1 MSRQPWAASLH
12 PLNEALPRLTD
23 EALARVRPRRA
34 LLRVDLN
41 LPIEEGQILDDRR
54 LRAIQPTV
62 AHLLAAGCRVIL
74 CSHLGRPEGGDPALS
89 LRSLLPLLERHLG
102 ESVAFLPD
110 ILHPERLPAQVDTSP
125 QRLILLENL
134 RFHPGEVTG
143 SPDFAAALAVLGDCY
158 VNDAFGTLHRDHASL
173 VALPHCFDA
182 THRFVGHLIER
193 EFAAYRDALRTAA
206 APSVLILG
214 CASVRDKLTLLR
226 QSLPF
231 VQHMLMGGLA
241 SFAMHAA
248 AGNRIGDTPVRPDEL
263 AAAQEVFALAAQVG
277 TQIHLPLDYRCSPVF
292 EEREPLIHASE
303 QVPAG
308 LFALDI
314 GPRTAQH
321 YADVLANAAFIFWNG
336 PPGVFTFPSFAQGTQ
351 ALLRALER
359 GEGTVIVGGGDSSA
373 AVALFS
379 DPAHFTHVSTGGGAS
394 LRLLEGSGFPPLDAL
409 RAPAHEPGA
418 PHD

>member
-12 PLNEALPRLTD
+12 PLTEALPRLTD

-34 LLRVDLN
+34 LVRVDLN

-62 AHLLAAGCRVIL
+62 GHLLADGCQVIL
-74 CSHLGRPEGGDPALS
+74 CSHLGRPEGSDPALS
-89 LRSLLPLLERHLG
+89 LRPLLPLLESRLG

-110 ILHPERLPAQVDTSP
+110 ILHPERLPA
-125 QRLILLENL
+125 RLAACTERVILLENL
-134 RFHPGEVTG
+134 RFHPGEVG
-143 SPDFAAALAVLGDCY
+143 RSPAFAAALAALGDIY

-173 VALPHCFDA
+173 VELPRHFPPSR
-182 THRFVGHLIER
+182 RFVGHLIEQ
-193 EFAAYRDALRTAA
+193 EFAAYHEALRTAA

-277 TQIHLPLDYRCSPVF
+277 TQIHLPLDYRCSPIF
-292 EEREPLIHASE
+292 EECEPLIHASD
-303 QVPAG
+303 QIPAG
-308 LFALDI
+308 LFALDL
-314 GPRTAQH
+314 GPRTADH
-321 YADVLANAAFIFWNG
+321 YATVLASAAFVFWNG

-351 ALLRALER
+351 TLLRALER
-359 GEGTVIVGGGDSSA
+359 CQGTVIVGGGDSSA

-379 DPAHFTHVSTGGGAS
+379 DPARFFHVSTGGGAS
-394 LRLLEGSGFPPLDAL
+394 LRLLEGSGFPALDAL
-409 RAPAHEPGA
+409 RGPGSEERTDHA
-418 PHD
+418 